1 VVGGPNGAGKSTLV
15 ARYLRGRLPVVN
27 PDEIAARIAPGRVN
41 EPTVQLEAGRIAVA
55 ERLALLNAGQGLL
68 VETTL
73 TGHSELRLIGE
84 AAKRG
89 YKVTLVFVGIDRPDV
104 SGNRVALRVGRG
116 GHDVPDDAIVRR
128 FGRSLANLPVA
139 AAASDRVFVLDNSG
153 ERPRLLLVTEAGRP
167 VRRASTLPPWLLAAW
182 PEIG

>member
-104 SGNRVALRVGRG
+104 SGNRVALR
-116 GHDVPDDAIVRR
+116 R